1 MSQPSFSSYLKML
14 SSLLRHKGVWLQEES
29 QDLARLCQLYSK
41 QLNLSHENRKVLLM
55 AAYCKN
61 LGALYIS
68 DYLLEHEFRDHRH
81 MMTALSPWFVESV
94 RIAQEADLA
103 EVATI
108 LAQYHQRKVPQDQL
122 ARIFQVL
129 NTWVACQQERGWR
142 HPMSEREAR
151 VILEQRARLKW
162 SDPLIVR
169 HFIHFFDQSGEQ
181 FRRPRPTPAIAVT
194 PEEPAT
200 RLTP

>member
-1 MSQPSFSSYLKML
+1 MSYPSFSSYLKTL
-14 SSLLRHKGVWLQEES
+14 SSLLKHKGVWLQQES
-29 QDLARLCQLYSK
+29 QDLARLCQLYGK
-41 QLNLSHENRKVLLM
+41 QLNLSHTEHKTLLM

-61 LGALYIS
+61 LGALYIN
-68 DYLLEHEFRDHRH
+68 DYLLEHEFRDRRH

-94 RIAQEADLA
+94 RIAQESDLP

-108 LAQYHQRKVPQDQL
+108 LEQYHLRKVPKYKL

-151 VILEQRARLKW
+151 VILEQRARLRW
-162 SDPLIVR
+162 SDPIIVR
-169 HFIHFFDQSGEQ
+169 HFVHFFDQSGEQ
-181 FRRPRPTPAIAVT
+181 FRRPRALGA
-194 PEEPAT
+194 AT
-200 RLTP
+200 ASQTSAEHRY

>member
-1 MSQPSFSSYLKML
+1 MSQPSFSSYLKL
-14 SSLLRHKGVWLQEES
+14 ISSLLRHKGVWLQEES
-29 QDLARLCQLYSK
+29 QDLARLCQLYGK
-41 QLNLSHENRKVLLM
+41 QLALSHENRKVLLM

-61 LGALYIS
+61 LGALYIN

-81 MMTALSPWFVESV
+81 MMEALSPWFVESV
-94 RIAQEADLA
+94 RIAREADLD

-108 LAQYHQRKVPQDQL
+108 LEQYHQRKVPQDQL

-142 HPMSEREAR
+142 HPMTEREAR

-169 HFIHFFDQSGEQ
+169 HFVHFFDQSGEQ
-181 FRRPRPTPAIAVT
+181 FRRSRATTTAVDST
-194 PEEPAT
+194 VKPSVN
-200 RLTP
+200 

>member
-1 MSQPSFSSYLKML
+1 MSHPSFSSYLKTL
-14 SSLLRHKGVWLQEES
+14 SSLLKHKGVWLQQES
-29 QDLARLCQLYSK
+29 QDLARLCQLYGK
-41 QLNLSHENRKVLLM
+41 QLNLSHTEHKVLLL

-81 MMTALSPWFVESV
+81 MMTSLSPWFVESV
-94 RIAQEADLA
+94 RIAKESDLP
-103 EVATI
+103 EVAAI
-108 LAQYHQRKVPQDQL
+108 LEQYPLRKVPHNKL

-169 HFIHFFDQSGEQ
+169 HFVHFFDQSGEQ
-181 FRRPRPTPAIAVT
+181 FRRPLKAVAASQARAAPTD
-194 PEEPAT
+194 
-200 RLTP
+200 RDR

>member
-1 MSQPSFSSYLKML
+1 MSHPSFSSYLKML
-14 SSLLRHKGVWLQEES
+14 SSLLKHKGVWLQQES
-29 QDLARLCQLYSK
+29 QDLAHLCQIYGR
-41 QLNLSHENRKVLLM
+41 QLNLSHADRKILLM

-94 RIAQEADLA
+94 RIAQESDLP

-108 LAQYHQRKVPQDQL
+108 LAQYHLRKVPKYKL

-142 HPMSEREAR
+142 HPMSERETR
-151 VILEQRARLKW
+151 LILQQRARLRW

-169 HFIHFFDQSGEQ
+169 HFVHFFDQSGEL
-181 FRRPRPTPAIAVT
+181 FRRPQFVEEAIISSASQAIT
-194 PEEPAT
+194 
-200 RLTP
+200 

>member
-29 QDLARLCQLYSK
+29 QDLARLCQLYGK
-41 QLNLSHENRKVLLM
+41 QLALSDEDRKVLLM

-68 DYLLEHEFRDHRH
+68 DYLLEHEFRDHRN

-94 RIAQEADLA
+94 RIAREADLDA
-103 EVATI
+103 VATI
-108 LAQYHQRKVPQDQL
+108 LEEYHQRKVPQGQL

-169 HFIHFFDQSGEQ
+169 HFVHFFDQSGEQ
-181 FRRPRPTPAIAVT
+181 FRRPRSQTKNLAAPAEQTAK
-194 PEEPAT
+194 
-200 RLTP
+200 

>member
-1 MSQPSFSSYLKML
+1 MSKPSFSSYLKTL
-14 SSLLRHKGVWLQEES
+14 SSLLKHKGIWLQQES
-29 QDLARLCQLYSK
+29 QDLARLCQLYGK
-41 QLNLSHENRKVLLM
+41 QLNLSHAERKILLM

-94 RIAQEADLA
+94 RIAEEADLH

-108 LAQYHQRKVPQDQL
+108 LSQYHLRKVPTDRL
-122 ARIFQVL
+122 ACIFQVL

-142 HPMSEREAR
+142 HPMTEREAR
-151 VILEQRARLKW
+151 VILEQRARLRW

-169 HFIHFFDQSGEQ
+169 HFVHFFDQSGEL
-181 FRRPRPTPAIAVT
+181 FRRPRKGSIAAMAKAR
-194 PEEPAT
+194 PAT
-200 RLTP
+200 T